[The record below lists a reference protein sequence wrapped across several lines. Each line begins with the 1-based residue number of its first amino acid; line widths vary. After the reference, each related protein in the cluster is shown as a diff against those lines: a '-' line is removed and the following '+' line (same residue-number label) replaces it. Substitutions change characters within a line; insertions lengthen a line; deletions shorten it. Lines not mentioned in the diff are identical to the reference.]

1 MTYYLAIDIGA
12 SSGRHILSKVENNK
26 IEIEEVYRFKNNVV
40 EKNGHYYWD
49 TDYLFNEI
57 KEGIKEAVRKGKKPK
72 TIGIDTWAVDYVL
85 LDQNNQKLSEAFAY
99 RDLRVDQ
106 VIRLFNQIDL
116 YNKTGIQFQKFNTIY
131 QLKSEKEEILKKTK
145 SFLMIPDYFHYLLTG
160 KKVNEYTNMSTTQ
173 LVDYK
178 TKELRDDLLAEL
190 GVSKDVFQKIV
201 LPGTN
206 IGPLSDEMQKELGLK
221 ADVVIPATHDTGSA
235 FMASIEDNS
244 LILSSGTWSLLG
256 IESKEAIVNESSLRA
271 NFTNE
276 GGYNYRYR
284 FLKNIMG
291 LWIIQEVS
299 REFAGEY
306 SFGELVELARKSQ
319 YEGIFDVNDERFLK
333 PKNMVDEIIS
343 YFNERHEE
351 PPYSIGE
358 IAYCVYNSLAMSYKQ
373 AIEEIESIRHKTYST
388 VNVIGGGC
396 QNILLNEMIA
406 TITGKRVVAGP
417 VEATALGNILA
428 QMISDGAIKDLN
440 DGRKMIKESFEIKEY
455 KGEE

>member
-49 TDYLFNEI
+49 TNYLFNEI

-116 YNKTGIQFQKFNTIY
+116 YNKTGIQFQKFNTFY
-131 QLKSEKEEILKKTK
+131 QLKSEKEETLKKVK

-160 KKVNEYTNMSTTQ
+160 KKVNEYTNMTTTQ

-190 GVSKDVFQKIV
+190 GVSKEVFQKIV

-284 FLKNIMG
+284 LLWVYGLFKKFLEN
-291 LWIIQEVS
+291 LQ
-299 REFAGEY
+299 
-306 SFGELVELARKSQ
+306 
-319 YEGIFDVNDERFLK
+319 
-333 PKNMVDEIIS
+333 
-343 YFNERHEE
+343 
-351 PPYSIGE
+351 
-358 IAYCVYNSLAMSYKQ
+358 
-373 AIEEIESIRHKTYST
+373 ESILLE
-388 VNVIGGGC
+388 N
-396 QNILLNEMIA
+396 LLNLLENHNM
-406 TITGKRVVAGP
+406 R
-417 VEATALGNILA
+417 EYL
-428 QMISDGAIKDLN
+428 MSMMKD
-440 DGRKMIKESFEIKEY
+440 S
-455 KGEE
+455 